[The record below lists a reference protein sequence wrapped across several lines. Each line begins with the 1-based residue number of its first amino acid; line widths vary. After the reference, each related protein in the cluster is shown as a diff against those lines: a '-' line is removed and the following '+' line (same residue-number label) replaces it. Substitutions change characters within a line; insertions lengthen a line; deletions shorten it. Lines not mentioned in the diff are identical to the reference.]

1 MIDISSHT
9 VTVDF
14 SNVKS
19 LDTRSKIYEAVANYN
34 YSIDNNF
41 GLKSLM
47 RLAHLKDNSIDVK
60 KFMFVNISFNTS
72 SGIKVTFD
80 FKKCTLPELDK
91 KDKAT
96 KGPDYNFYGGYYNRE
111 TGYLYVSP
119 LAASNDFIPF
129 MDLAGY
135 LNAILSG
142 IISIASSENLTDK
155 FNFKEIKLS
164 NAAIDRLLQHLK
176 IACVK
181 DISKLNKNKK
191 ATNAK
196 KSSLIDAAT
205 DIGRVIKSIQML
217 STIDTTKTVT
227 AILLSENVIS
237 GNVTSISQ
245 DHLEEFL
252 AGCFAVFEQLML
264 YANVLRCLPVD
275 KKDNFTTGDK
285 YFDNFLNC
293 NKKFINFFDYANV
306 LNVTTSRTF
315 YDIDLVD
322 YDFLNPNSSEFVRFK
337 NDTCKRLMCS
347 KYRYTTE
354 TELVTTQQASG
365 DASTEYF
372 YYMTPYKFSK
382 MLPTVFCSNFIYNK
396 TAQYLINKLIQ
407 FDEFDDQGNVLKEAD
422 GSYPK
427 PKLISDVNERNS
439 IMSYFGVMNILDLL
453 TGYERT
459 VLDVD
464 KVFNNDT
471 DPLIAMANIKDG
483 DDVIDGLKDTLHDM
497 GIINQGVNGSTAKSS
512 TSVLSQVDP
521 IIDDTEEF
529 DLAKNNSLVFNN
541 KIVNALI
548 DLLKCK

>member
-119 LAASNDFIPF
+119 FSKKEPLPPQEVNDKSIE
-129 MDLAGY
+129 MQINRY
-135 LNAILSG
+135 
-142 IISIASSENLTDK
+142 ISSPVGVI
-155 FNFKEIKLS
+155 S